1 MRDKSIWKILA
12 ALIALIVMVMA
23 TICISLCTTVGGDS
37 TDNTWRL
44 STFGQHRTSEDRII
58 AVNNRDCLSS
68 SAEVAYTS
76 GNIKLYLLDRNLS
89 EYPMQSIE
97 GIKFIDGSVATSY
110 RGYTLSFISE
120 DGKNWTWGNYFL
132 GGDINGTS
140 YSYKLLLG
148 SYKSTTFKIEII
160 INGTT
165 VATFPLLTVPYDEYY
180 QPFSGHVTGLDPT
193 TSSGDEVI
201 LKITKISGST
211 GSIIYPETDSYIT
224 IPPLAYDEIWVG
236 NTSYGGEVWFN
247 VSEGK
252 IRTFRI
258 STKGVP
264 GDVINITTGKKEGR
278 CVNERVVTYATNAT
292 IINNQ
297 FTYSSYYGKNVTE
310 LSGVFTSDRD
320 VNGTWKLQ
328 IETPLPNFTCIYPL
342 ISWNATKVYAPS
354 KTLSLFDTVSGTYP
368 SIMGTHKGEIKP
380 SCNITVSKLYTYP
393 CPGTGGHTES
403 IELYENDTLI
413 ANGTWEGYAGD
424 WHNITLHNVTGAPY
438 VRLLRGHRYNYTIV
452 TGSYPQIIHEP
463 SKEVTG
469 GNITCSSFVDAN
481 GKVYYDWIPA
491 IKLE

>member
-1 MRDKSIWKILA
+1 MIKEKMKNKMGWKVLVVSFVLA
-12 ALIALIVMVMA
+12 IVASSVA
-23 TICISLCTTVGGDS
+23 IYTVQGNCTAVVGDS

-58 AVNNRDCLSS
+58 AVNNNMGCLSS

-76 GNIKLYLLDRNLS
+76 GNIKLYLLYRDNLS

-97 GIKFIDGSVATSY
+97 RIKFIDGSVVTSY
-110 RGYTLSFISE
+110 RDYIRSFMSE

-140 YSYKLLLG
+140 YSYKLLLR
-148 SYKSTTFKIEII
+148 SSKSTTFKIEII
-160 INGTT
+160 INRTT

-201 LKITKISGST
+201 LKITKISGSS
-211 GSIIYPETDSYIT
+211 GSILYPETASYIT

-252 IRTFRI
+252 VKTLRI
-258 STKGVP
+258 STKGVS

-278 CVNERVVTYATNAT
+278 YDDERVVRYATNAT

-297 FTYSSYYGKNVTE
+297 FTYSIYYGKNVTE
-310 LSGVFTSDRD
+310 ISGVFTSDRD

-328 IETPLPNFTCIYPL
+328 IETLLPNFTCVYPL
-342 ISWNATKVYAPS
+342 ISWNATKVYAPTETPMHQCRLQEHRIF
-354 KTLSLFDTVSGTYP
+354 KHP
-368 SIMGTHKGEIKP
+368 QKMA
-380 SCNITVSKLYTYP
+380 
-393 CPGTGGHTES
+393 TGMPR
-403 IELYENDTLI
+403 N
-413 ANGTWEGYAGD
+413 
-424 WHNITLHNVTGAPY
+424 
-438 VRLLRGHRYNYTIV
+438 LLRGM
-452 TGSYPQIIHEP
+452 
-463 SKEVTG
+463 
-469 GNITCSSFVDAN
+469 
-481 GKVYYDWIPA
+481 
-491 IKLE
+491 

>member
-1 MRDKSIWKILA
+1 MKMRDKDIWKILA
-12 ALIALIVMVMA
+12 ALIVMVMA

-97 GIKFIDGSVATSY
+97 RIKFSDGSVVTSY
-110 RGYTLSFISE
+110 RGLTQSFIYE

-297 FTYSSYYGKNVTE
+297 FTYSSCYGKNVTE

-328 IETPLPNFTCIYPL
+328 IHQ
-342 ISWNATKVYAPS
+342 
-354 KTLSLFDTVSGTYP
+354 LFQSP
-368 SIMGTHKGEIKP
+368 KP
-380 SCNITVSKLYTYP
+380 RQN
-393 CPGTGGHTES
+393 
-403 IELYENDTLI
+403 
-413 ANGTWEGYAGD
+413 
-424 WHNITLHNVTGAPY
+424 
-438 VRLLRGHRYNYTIV
+438 
-452 TGSYPQIIHEP
+452 
-463 SKEVTG
+463 
-469 GNITCSSFVDAN
+469 SFPVLTQEF
-481 GKVYYDWIPA
+481 KR
-491 IKLE
+491 